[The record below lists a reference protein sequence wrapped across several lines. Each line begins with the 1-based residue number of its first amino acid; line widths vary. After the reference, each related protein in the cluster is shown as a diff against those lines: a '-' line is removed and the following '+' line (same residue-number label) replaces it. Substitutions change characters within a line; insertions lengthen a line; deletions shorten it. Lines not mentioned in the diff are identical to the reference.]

1 MLQNIL
7 VSGVPVQKK
16 MAGKLKLQET
26 ITKTINK
33 KNEEEMRTRAISK
46 GQKMSTAQLAVTKHH
61 ETISA
66 QDAAAEAAMEDA
78 E

>member
-1 MLQNIL
+1 M
-7 VSGVPVQKK
+7 QKK

-33 KNEEEMRTRAISK
+33 KNEVEMRSRAISK
-46 GQKMSTAQLAVTKHH
+46 GQNMSKAQLAVKKHH

-66 QDAAAEAAMEDA
+66 QDAAADAAMADA
-78 E
+78 DKP